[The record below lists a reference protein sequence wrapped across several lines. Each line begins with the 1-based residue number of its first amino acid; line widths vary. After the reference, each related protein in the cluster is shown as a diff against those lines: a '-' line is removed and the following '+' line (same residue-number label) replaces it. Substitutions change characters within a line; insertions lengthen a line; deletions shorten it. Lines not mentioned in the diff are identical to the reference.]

1 MVRFPPSRVKFASL
15 AAIVQALFWMM
26 ASGIAGGLMNVI
38 IRSAAA
44 EIDPLEIVFFRN
56 LFALVFMLPFVARI
70 GLRGMRTAKM
80 GFYVLRAGVTF
91 ISMVTWFIGIAMVP
105 FATAT
110 ALNFTAP
117 LFATALAALV
127 LRERVRPRRWIGV
140 ALGLTGVVV
149 ILRPFGALDAGML
162 LIIVSAATA
171 AMSSIT
177 VKFLSRS
184 ESATAVVTYMVLTVT
199 PISLIPAL
207 LVWQTPSPAM
217 LLYMVALGALGAAA
231 NFTLARALFSV
242 DASAL
247 APFEFLRLPYAAL
260 LGFVFFHETPDL
272 WTWVGAAI
280 IIVSS
285 LAIARREARDAPSI
299 AVARP

>member
-1 MVRFPPSRVKFASL
+1 MPTFPPSLPKFAAL
-15 AAIVQALFWMM
+15 ASIVQALLWMM
-26 ASGIAGGLMNVI
+26 ASGAAGGLMNVI
-38 IRSAAA
+38 IREAAA

-56 LFALVFMLPFVARI
+56 LFALVFLLPFVARI
-70 GLRGMRTAKM
+70 GLRGLRTAKL
-80 GFYVLRAGVTF
+80 GFYMLRAIVTF
-91 ISMVTWFIGIAMVP
+91 VSMVTWFVGIAMVP
-105 FATAT
+105 FATAM

-127 LRERVRPRRWIGV
+127 LRERVRPRRWIGIGI
-140 ALGLTGVVV
+140 GLAGVVV
-149 ILRPFGALDAGML
+149 ILRPFGAIEVGTL
-162 LIIVSAATA
+162 LIIGSAATA

-199 PISLIPAL
+199 PLSLIPAL
-207 LVWQTPSPAM
+207 FVWQTPSPAM
-217 LLYMVALGALGAAA
+217 LLQMVALGALGAVSH
-231 NFTLARALFSV
+231 FTLARALFSV

-260 LGFVFFHETPDL
+260 LGYVFFGETPDL
-272 WTWVGAAI
+272 WTWLGAAI

-285 LAIARREARDAPSI
+285 LAIARREARDAPEI
-299 AVARP
+299 AVAVT

>member
-1 MVRFPPSRVKFASL
+1 MVAPPLPLSKFASL
-15 AAIVQALFWMM
+15 ASIVQALFWMT
-26 ASGIAGGLMNVI
+26 ASGAAGGLMNVI

-44 EIDPLEIVFFRN
+44 QIDPLEIVFFRN
-56 LFALVFMLPFVARI
+56 LFALVFMLPFVARM
-70 GLRGMRTAKM
+70 GLRGLRTAKM

-91 ISMVTWFIGIAMVP
+91 VSMVTWFIGIAMVP

-117 LFATALAALV
+117 LFATALAAIV

-140 ALGLTGVVV
+140 GLGLFGVVV
-149 ILRPFGALDAGML
+149 ILRPFGAPEAGMF
-162 LIIVSAATA
+162 LIIASAATA
-171 AMSSIT
+171 AMGSIT

-184 ESATAVVTYMVLTVT
+184 ESATAVVTHMVLYVT

-207 LVWQTPSPAM
+207 FVWQTPSPAM
-217 LLYMVALGALGAAA
+217 LVQMVVLGALGAVA

-260 LGFVFFHETPDL
+260 LGFAFFGETPDL
-272 WTWVGAAI
+272 WTWIGAAI
-280 IIVSS
+280 IIASS
-285 LAIARREARDAPSI
+285 LAIARREAREAP
-299 AVARP
+299 AVAVAG

>member
-1 MVRFPPSRVKFASL
+1 MIASPLRTGFASL
-15 AAIVQALFWMM
+15 AAIVQALLWMV
-26 ASGIAGGLMNVI
+26 ASGAAGGLMNVI

-44 EIDPLEIVFFRN
+44 AIDPLEIVFFRN
-56 LFALVFMLPFVARI
+56 LFALAFMLPFVARV
-70 GLRGMRTAKM
+70 GLRGITTAKL
-80 GFYVLRAGVTF
+80 GFYLLSAGITF
-91 ISMVTWFIGIAMVP
+91 VSMVTWFAGIAMVP

-149 ILRPFGALDAGML
+149 ILRPFGAVDFGTF
-162 LIIVSAATA
+162 LIIASAATA
-171 AMSSIT
+171 AMGSIT
-177 VKFLSRS
+177 MKFLSRS
-184 ESATAVVTYMVLTVT
+184 ASATAVVTCMVLTVT

-207 LVWQTPSPAM
+207 FVWRTPSPTI
-217 LLYMVALGALGAAA
+217 LLEMVALGALGAVA

-260 LGFVFFHETPDL
+260 LGFVFFRETPDL
-272 WTWVGAAI
+272 WTWIGAAI

-285 LAIARREARDAPSI
+285 LVIAHRESRDRLAIAG
-299 AVARP
+299 VG

>member
-1 MVRFPPSRVKFASL
+1 MIASPLTRTGFASL
-15 AAIVQALFWMM
+15 AAIVQALLWMV
-26 ASGIAGGLMNVI
+26 ASGAAGGLMNVI

-44 EIDPLEIVFFRN
+44 SIDPLEIVFFRN
-56 LFALVFMLPFVARI
+56 LFALAFMLPFVARV
-70 GLRGMRTAKM
+70 GLRGITTAKL
-80 GFYVLRAGVTF
+80 GFYLLSAGITF
-91 ISMVTWFIGIAMVP
+91 VSMVTWFAGIAMVP

-149 ILRPFGALDAGML
+149 ILRPFGAVHFGTF
-162 LIIVSAATA
+162 LIIASAATA
-171 AMSSIT
+171 AMGSIT
-177 VKFLSRS
+177 IKFLSRS
-184 ESATAVVTYMVLTVT
+184 ASATAVVTCMVLTVT

-207 LVWQTPSPAM
+207 FVWRTPSPTI
-217 LLYMVALGALGAAA
+217 LLEMVALGALGAVA

-260 LGFVFFHETPDL
+260 LGFVFFRETPDL
-272 WTWVGAAI
+272 WTWIGAAI

-285 LAIARREARDAPSI
+285 LVIAHRESRDRLAIAG
-299 AVARP
+299 VG